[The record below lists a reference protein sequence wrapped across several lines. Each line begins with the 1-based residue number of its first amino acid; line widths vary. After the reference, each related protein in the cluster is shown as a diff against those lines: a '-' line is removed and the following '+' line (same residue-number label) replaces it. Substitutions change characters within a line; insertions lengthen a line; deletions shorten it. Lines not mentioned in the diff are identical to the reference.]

1 MRRNKLIKTYIT
13 AALATLA
20 LTSSAAAEDLTILNS
35 GSKTGGFSMQSTAY
49 STDLANKYN
58 ITLVNPG
65 DRCVALGSLLPKIDG
80 PVLMPW
86 ASDYEAVGRDGG
98 CVTFDVTQAHVLR
111 YDSAP
116 LFVCTRGGDIAK
128 DSGRVAHT
136 VPVDGPLYRVVKEF
150 NNEFGTD
157 HKPVV
162 YDGSGDARLALING
176 EVDYALL
183 SKKHVLV
190 VTDAD
195 ATITCNQSLAS
206 AGPNS
211 LPEQTGNQ
219 KLAFGWD
226 MTWMAINMSEEKAAE
241 LQSNM
246 LMSHVDCSSAIGTWT
261 KCNTVYT
268 TNWDLSVEDIN
279 ARWEP
284 MVKSQRE
291 VK

>member
-1 MRRNKLIKTYIT
+1 MKKLLVAFVIALFSTS
-13 AALATLA
+13 ALA
-20 LTSSAAAEDLTILNS
+20 AEKLTILNS
-35 GSKTGGFSMQSTAY
+35 GSKTGGFSMQSQAY
-49 STDLANKYN
+49 ATDLAGLYDVDL
-58 ITLVNPG
+58 INPG
-65 DRCVALGSLLPKIDG
+65 DRCVALGSLLPKIEG

-86 ASDYEAVGRDGG
+86 ASDYEAVGRDNG
-98 CVTFDVTQAHVLR
+98 CVSFDINTARVLR

-116 LFVCTRGGDIAK
+116 LFVCTRGGFISK

-136 VPVDGPLYRVVKEF
+136 VPADGPLARIVQEF
-150 NNEFGTD
+150 NNQWGTS

-190 VTDAD
+190 VTEAD
-195 ATITCNQSLAS
+195 STITCEQSLAS
-206 AGPNS
+206 AGENS
-211 LPEQTGNQ
+211 LPQMTGNP

-226 MTWMAINMSEEKAAE
+226 MTWMALNMDNTQAEQLRQDMLAAH
-241 LQSNM
+241 S
-246 LMSHVDCSSAIGTWT
+246 DCTSAIGTWT

-268 TNWDLSVEDIN
+268 TSWDLTTDEIN

-284 MVKSQRE
+284 MVESQR
-291 VK
+291 

>member
-1 MRRNKLIKTYIT
+1 MKNLLVAFSIALFSTT
-13 AALATLA
+13 ALA
-20 LTSSAAAEDLTILNS
+20 AEKLTILNS
-35 GSKTGGFSMQSTAY
+35 GSKTGGFSMQSQAY
-49 STDLANKYN
+49 STDLAGSYDVD
-58 ITLVNPG
+58 LVNPG
-65 DRCVALGSLLPKIDG
+65 DRCVALGSLLPKING

-98 CVTFDVTQAHVLR
+98 CVKFDINSAITLR

-136 VPVDGPLYRVVKEF
+136 VPADGPLARVVKEF
-150 NNEFGTD
+150 NNEFGTA

-190 VTDAD
+190 VTETDPA
-195 ATITCNQSLAS
+195 ITCEQSLAS
-206 AGPNS
+206 VGENS
-211 LPEQTGNQ
+211 LPQMTGNP

-226 MTWMAINMSEEKAAE
+226 MTWMALNMTQEQANGLKLRMMEKH
-241 LQSNM
+241 L
-246 LMSHVDCSSAIGTWT
+246 DCTSAIGTWT
-261 KCNTVYT
+261 KCNSVYT
-268 TNWDLSVEDIN
+268 TRWDLTKDEIN
-279 ARWEP
+279 SRWEP
-284 MVKSQRE
+284 MVESQR
-291 VK
+291 

>member
-1 MRRNKLIKTYIT
+1 MKKLII
-13 AALATLA
+13 
-20 LTSSAAAEDLTILNS
+20 AAAVALFSTTAVAADKLTILNS

-49 STDLANKYN
+49 STDLAKDYDV
-58 ITLVNPG
+58 TLVNPG
-65 DRCVALGSLLPKIDG
+65 DRCVALGSLLPKISG

-98 CVTFDVTQAHVLR
+98 CVKFDITKAITLR

-116 LFVCTRGGDIAK
+116 LFVCTRGGSIAK

-136 VPVDGPLYRVVKEF
+136 VPVDGPLARVVAEMNKQ
-150 NNEFGTD
+150 FGTA

-190 VTDAD
+190 VTAAD
-195 ATITCNQSLAS
+195 KAITCDQSLAS

-211 LPEQTGNQ
+211 LPEQTGNP

-226 MTWMAINMSEEKAAE
+226 MTWMALNMTPAQADRLKMRMMEKH
-241 LQSNM
+241 L
-246 LMSHVDCSSAIGTWT
+246 DCSTAIGTWT
-261 KCNTVYT
+261 KCNTVYNT
-268 TNWDLSVEDIN
+268 QWNLSTDEISN
-279 ARWEP
+279 RWEP
-284 MVKSQRE
+284 MVESQR
-291 VK
+291 

>member
-1 MRRNKLIKTYIT
+1 MKKLVI
-13 AALATLA
+13 
-20 LTSSAAAEDLTILNS
+20 AAAVALFSTTAIAADKLTIINS

-49 STDLANKYN
+49 STDLADTYDIN
-58 ITLVNPG
+58 LVNPG

-98 CVTFDVTQAHVLR
+98 CVKFDINNAITLR

-116 LFVCTRGGDIAK
+116 LFVCTRGGNVAK

-136 VPVDGPLYRVVKEF
+136 VPVDGPLARVVKEF
-150 NNEFGTD
+150 NNEFGTT

-190 VTDAD
+190 VTAAD
-195 ATITCNQSLAS
+195 KAITCEQSLAS

-211 LPEQTGNQ
+211 LPAQTGNP

-226 MTWMAINMSEEKAAE
+226 MTWMALNMTPAQADSLKMRMMEKH
-241 LQSNM
+241 L
-246 LMSHVDCSSAIGTWT
+246 DCTTAIGTWS
-261 KCNTVYT
+261 KCNTVYNT
-268 TNWDLSVEDIN
+268 SWDLTTDEIN
-279 ARWEP
+279 SRWEP
-284 MVKSQRE
+284 MVESQR
-291 VK
+291 

>member
-1 MRRNKLIKTYIT
+1 MKKILMSIVL
-13 AALATLA
+13 AAAFA
-20 LTSSAAAEDLTILNS
+20 SSAAAADKLTILNS

-49 STDLANKYN
+49 SQDLADVYDVE
-58 ITLVNPG
+58 LVNPG
-65 DRCVALGSLLPKIDG
+65 DRCVALGTLLPKIDG

-98 CVTFDVTQAHVLR
+98 CVKFDINSAITLR

-116 LFVCTRGGDIAK
+116 LFVCTRGRDIAA

-136 VPVDGPLYRVVKEF
+136 VPADGPLARVVHEF
-150 NNEFGTD
+150 NNEFGTA

-190 VTDAD
+190 VTEAD
-195 ATITCNQSLAS
+195 SAITCEQSLAS

-211 LPEQTGNQ
+211 LPAETGNP

-226 MTWMAINMSEEKAAE
+226 MTWMALNMTDVQAAQLKSAMME
-241 LQSNM
+241 NHLN
-246 LMSHVDCSSAIGTWT
+246 CESAIGTWT
-261 KCNTVYT
+261 KCNSVYT
-268 TNWDLSVEDIN
+268 TRWDLTPDEIN
-279 ARWEP
+279 GRWEP
-284 MVKSQRE
+284 MVESQR
-291 VK
+291 

>member
-1 MRRNKLIKTYIT
+1 MIKIIT
-13 AALATLA
+13 TAITIALLS
-20 LTSSAAAEDLTILNS
+20 SSAYAAEKLTIINS

-49 STDLANKYN
+49 SKDLSDLYN
-58 ITLVNPG
+58 VKLVNPG

-98 CVTFDVTQAHVLR
+98 CVKFDINTATVLR

-116 LFVCTRGGDIAK
+116 LFVCSRGGNIAK

-136 VPVDGPLYRVVKEF
+136 VPVDGPLARVVNEF
-150 NNEFGTD
+150 NNEFGTQ
-157 HKPVV
+157 HRPVV

-183 SKKHVLV
+183 TKKHVSV
-190 VTDAD
+190 VTETDPS
-195 ATITCNQSLAS
+195 ITCEQSLAS

-211 LPEQTGNQ
+211 LPEQTGNP

-226 MTWMAINMSEEKAAE
+226 MTWMAINMDQTQAEQLRKDMLAAH
-241 LQSNM
+241 S
-246 LMSHVDCSSAIGTWT
+246 DCSSAIGTWT

-268 TNWDLSVEDIN
+268 TSWDLTKDEIN
-279 ARWEP
+279 ARWET
-284 MVKSQRE
+284 MVESQR
-291 VK
+291 

>member
-1 MRRNKLIKTYIT
+1 LKKLVI
-13 AALATLA
+13 
-20 LTSSAAAEDLTILNS
+20 AAAVALFSTTAVAADKLTILNS

-49 STDLANKYN
+49 STDLAKDYDV
-58 ITLVNPG
+58 TLVNPG
-65 DRCVALGSLLPKIDG
+65 DRCVALGSLLPKISG

-98 CVTFDVTQAHVLR
+98 CVKFDITKAITLR

-116 LFVCTRGGDIAK
+116 LFVCTRGGSIAK

-136 VPVDGPLYRVVKEF
+136 VPVDGPLARVVAEMNKQ
-150 NNEFGTD
+150 FGTV

-190 VTDAD
+190 VTAAD
-195 ATITCNQSLAS
+195 KAITCEQSLAS

-211 LPEQTGNQ
+211 LPAQTGNP

-226 MTWMAINMSEEKAAE
+226 MTWMALNMTPAQADRLKMRMMEKH
-241 LQSNM
+241 L
-246 LMSHVDCSSAIGTWT
+246 DCSTAIGTWT
-261 KCNTVYT
+261 KCNTVYNT
-268 TNWDLSVEDIN
+268 QWNLSTDEISN
-279 ARWEP
+279 RWEP
-284 MVKSQRE
+284 MVESQR
-291 VK
+291 

>member
-1 MRRNKLIKTYIT
+1 MKNLLVAATIAIFSTT
-13 AALATLA
+13 AF
-20 LTSSAAAEDLTILNS
+20 AAEKLTILNS
-35 GSKTGGFSMQSTAY
+35 GSKTGGFSMQSQAY
-49 STDLANKYN
+49 SKDLAEDYDV
-58 ITLVNPG
+58 TLVNPG

-98 CVTFDVTQAHVLR
+98 CVKFDINTAITLR

-116 LFVCTRGGDIAK
+116 LFVCTRGGEISV

-136 VPVDGPLYRVVKEF
+136 VPADGPLARVVKEF
-150 NNEFGTD
+150 NNEFGTA

-190 VTDAD
+190 VTETDPS
-195 ATITCNQSLAS
+195 ITCEQSLAS

-211 LPEQTGNQ
+211 LPVITGNP

-226 MTWMAINMSEEKAAE
+226 MTWMALNMTQEQADR
-241 LQSNM
+241 LQQKIMQKHLN
-246 LMSHVDCSSAIGTWT
+246 CSSAIGTWS
-261 KCNTVYT
+261 KCNTVYNT
-268 TNWDLSVEDIN
+268 RYDLSNDEIN

-284 MVKSQRE
+284 MVESQR
-291 VK
+291 

>member
-1 MRRNKLIKTYIT
+1 LKKLVI
-13 AALATLA
+13 
-20 LTSSAAAEDLTILNS
+20 AAAVALFSTTAVAADKLTILNS

-49 STDLANKYN
+49 STDLAKDYDV
-58 ITLVNPG
+58 TLVNPG
-65 DRCVALGSLLPKIDG
+65 DRCVALGSLLPKISG

-98 CVTFDVTQAHVLR
+98 CVKFDITKAITLR

-116 LFVCTRGGDIAK
+116 LFVCTRGGSIAK

-136 VPVDGPLYRVVKEF
+136 VPVDGPLARVVNEF
-150 NNEFGTD
+150 NTQFGTA

-190 VTDAD
+190 VTAAD
-195 ATITCNQSLAS
+195 KAITCEQSLAS

-211 LPEQTGNQ
+211 LPAQTGNP

-226 MTWMAINMSEEKAAE
+226 MTWMALNMTPAQADRLKMRMMEKH
-241 LQSNM
+241 L
-246 LMSHVDCSSAIGTWT
+246 DCSTAIGTWT
-261 KCNTVYT
+261 KCNTVYNT
-268 TNWDLSVEDIN
+268 QWNLSIDEISN
-279 ARWEP
+279 RWEP
-284 MVKSQRE
+284 MVESQR
-291 VK
+291 

>member
-1 MRRNKLIKTYIT
+1 MKKLVI
-13 AALATLA
+13 
-20 LTSSAAAEDLTILNS
+20 AAAVALFSTTAVAADKLTILNS

-49 STDLANKYN
+49 STDLAKDYDV
-58 ITLVNPG
+58 TLVNPG
-65 DRCVALGSLLPKIDG
+65 DRCVALGSLLPKISG

-98 CVTFDVTQAHVLR
+98 CVKFDITKAITLR

-116 LFVCTRGGDIAK
+116 LFVCTRGGNIAK

-136 VPVDGPLYRVVKEF
+136 VPVDGPLARVVAEMNKQ
-150 NNEFGTD
+150 FGTA

-190 VTDAD
+190 VTAAD
-195 ATITCNQSLAS
+195 KSITCEQSLAS

-211 LPEQTGNQ
+211 LPAQTGNP

-226 MTWMAINMSEEKAAE
+226 MTWMALNMTPAQADRLKMHMMEKH
-241 LQSNM
+241 L
-246 LMSHVDCSSAIGTWT
+246 DCSTAIGTWT
-261 KCNTVYT
+261 KCNTVYNT
-268 TNWDLSVEDIN
+268 QWNLSTDEISN
-279 ARWEP
+279 RWEP
-284 MVKSQRE
+284 MVESQR
-291 VK
+291 

>member
-1 MRRNKLIKTYIT
+1 MKQLIIAMTVALFST
-13 AALATLA
+13 AAV
-20 LTSSAAAEDLTILNS
+20 AADKLTIVNS

-49 STDLANKYN
+49 STDLAKDYDV
-58 ITLVNPG
+58 TLVNPG
-65 DRCVALGSLLPKIDG
+65 DRCVALGSLLPKISG

-98 CVTFDVTQAHVLR
+98 CVKFDITKAITLR

-116 LFVCTRGGDIAK
+116 LFVCTRSGSIAK

-136 VPVDGPLYRVVKEF
+136 VPVDGPLARVVAEMNKQ
-150 NNEFGTD
+150 FGTA

-190 VTDAD
+190 VTAAD
-195 ATITCNQSLAS
+195 KSITCDQSLAS

-211 LPEQTGNQ
+211 LPAQTGNP

-226 MTWMAINMSEEKAAE
+226 MTWMALNMTPAQANRLKMRMMEKH
-241 LQSNM
+241 L
-246 LMSHVDCSSAIGTWT
+246 DCSTAIGTWT
-261 KCNTVYT
+261 KCNTVYNT
-268 TNWDLSVEDIN
+268 QWNLSTDEISS
-279 ARWEP
+279 RWEP
-284 MVKSQRE
+284 MVESQR
-291 VK
+291 

>member
-1 MRRNKLIKTYIT
+1 MKNLLVAFSIALFSTT
-13 AALATLA
+13 AF
-20 LTSSAAAEDLTILNS
+20 AAEKLTILNS
-35 GSKTGGFSMQSTAY
+35 GSKTGGFSMQSQAY
-49 STDLANKYN
+49 STDLASSYDVN
-58 ITLVNPG
+58 LVNPG

-98 CVTFDVTQAHVLR
+98 CVKFDINNAITLR

-116 LFVCTRGGDIAK
+116 LFVCTRGGFISK

-136 VPVDGPLYRVVKEF
+136 VPADGPLARIVQEF
-150 NNEFGTD
+150 NNQWGTT

-190 VTDAD
+190 VTETDPA
-195 ATITCNQSLAS
+195 ITCEQSLAS
-206 AGPNS
+206 VGENS
-211 LPEQTGNQ
+211 LPQMTGNP

-226 MTWMAINMSEEKAAE
+226 MTWMALNMTQEQADGLKLRMMENH
-241 LQSNM
+241 LNC
-246 LMSHVDCSSAIGTWT
+246 DSAIGTWT
-261 KCNTVYT
+261 KCNSVYT
-268 TNWDLSVEDIN
+268 TRWDLTEDEIN
-279 ARWEP
+279 SRWEP
-284 MVKSQRE
+284 MVESQR
-291 VK
+291 

>member
-1 MRRNKLIKTYIT
+1 LIKIIT
-13 AALATLA
+13 TAMTIALASTPA
-20 LTSSAAAEDLTILNS
+20 FAAEKLTIINS

-49 STDLANKYN
+49 AADLAQDYDV
-58 ITLVNPG
+58 TLVNPG

-98 CVTFDVTQAHVLR
+98 CVKFDINTAITLR

-116 LFVCTRGGDIAK
+116 LFVCTRGGDISK
-128 DSGRVAHT
+128 DTGRVAHT
-136 VPVDGPLYRVVKEF
+136 VPVDGPLARVVKEF
-150 NNEFGTD
+150 NNEFGTA

-190 VTDAD
+190 VQEAD
-195 ATITCNQSLAS
+195 ASIKCDQSLAS
-206 AGPNS
+206 GGPNS
-211 LPEQTGNQ
+211 LPAQTGNP

-226 MTWMAINMSEEKAAE
+226 MAWMALNMSQEQADR
-241 LQSNM
+241 LQQKMMQKHLN
-246 LMSHVDCSSAIGTWT
+246 CSSAIGTWS
-261 KCNTVYT
+261 KCNTVYNT
-268 TNWDLSVEDIN
+268 RYDLSNAEIN

-284 MVKSQRE
+284 MVESQR
-291 VK
+291 

>member
-1 MRRNKLIKTYIT
+1 MKNLLVAFSVALFSTT
-13 AALATLA
+13 AF
-20 LTSSAAAEDLTILNS
+20 AAEKLTILNS
-35 GSKTGGFSMQSTAY
+35 GSKTGGFSMQSQAY
-49 STDLANKYN
+49 STDLAGSYDVD
-58 ITLVNPG
+58 LVNPG
-65 DRCVALGSLLPKIDG
+65 DRCVALGSLLPKING

-98 CVTFDVTQAHVLR
+98 CVKFDINSAITLR

-136 VPVDGPLYRVVKEF
+136 VPADGPLARVVKEF
-150 NNEFGTD
+150 NNEFGTA

-190 VTDAD
+190 VTETDPA
-195 ATITCNQSLAS
+195 ITCEQSLAS

-211 LPEQTGNQ
+211 LPQMTGNP

-226 MTWMAINMSEEKAAE
+226 MTWMALNMSQEQANGLKLRMMEKH
-241 LQSNM
+241 L
-246 LMSHVDCSSAIGTWT
+246 DCTSAIGTWT
-261 KCNTVYT
+261 KCNSVYT
-268 TNWDLSVEDIN
+268 TRWDLTKDEIN
-279 ARWEP
+279 SRWEP
-284 MVKSQRE
+284 MVESQR
-291 VK
+291 

>member
-1 MRRNKLIKTYIT
+1 MKKSTII
-13 AALATLA
+13 ATFFA
-20 LTSSAAAEDLTILNS
+20 FLTTCVFAGEKLTIINS

-49 STDLANKYN
+49 AADLASHYN
-58 ITLVNPG
+58 IELVNPG
-65 DRCVALGSLLPKIDG
+65 DRCVALGSLLPKISG

-98 CVTFDVTQAHVLR
+98 CVKFDINSAITLR

-116 LFVCTRGGDIAK
+116 LFVCTRGGNIAK

-136 VPVDGPLYRVVKEF
+136 VPADGPLARVVKEF
-150 NNEFGTD
+150 NNEFGTA

-183 SKKHVLV
+183 SKKHVLA
-190 VTDAD
+190 VTETDSA
-195 ATITCNQSLAS
+195 ITCKQSLAS

-211 LPEQTGNQ
+211 LPAATGNP

-226 MTWMAINMSEEKAAE
+226 MTWMALNMTEADADVLKFHMMKNHLNCE
-241 LQSNM
+241 
-246 LMSHVDCSSAIGTWT
+246 SAIGKWS
-261 KCNTVYT
+261 KCNTVYDT
-268 TNWDLSVEDIN
+268 RWDLTTEEIN
-279 ARWEP
+279 SRWET
-284 MVKSQRE
+284 MVQSQR
-291 VK
+291 

>member
-1 MRRNKLIKTYIT
+1 MKNLLVAFSIALFSTT
-13 AALATLA
+13 AF
-20 LTSSAAAEDLTILNS
+20 AAEKLTILNS
-35 GSKTGGFSMQSTAY
+35 GSKTGGFSMQSQAY
-49 STDLANKYN
+49 STDLAGSYDVN
-58 ITLVNPG
+58 LVNPG

-98 CVTFDVTQAHVLR
+98 CVKFDINSAITLR

-136 VPVDGPLYRVVKEF
+136 VPADGPLARVVKEF
-150 NNEFGTD
+150 NNEFGTA

-190 VTDAD
+190 VTETDPA
-195 ATITCNQSLAS
+195 ITCKQSLAS

-211 LPEQTGNQ
+211 LPASTGNP

-226 MTWMAINMSEEKAAE
+226 MTWMALNMTQEQANGLKLRMMENH
-241 LQSNM
+241 LNC
-246 LMSHVDCSSAIGTWT
+246 DSAIGTWT
-261 KCNTVYT
+261 KCNSVYT
-268 TNWDLSVEDIN
+268 TRWDLTKDEIN
-279 ARWEP
+279 SRWEP
-284 MVKSQRE
+284 MVESQR
-291 VK
+291 